1 MARYTKNTATGTVG
15 TSPVVTALEANGDRV
30 RLWIYADSGNSG
42 KVYVRWD
49 GVDPTSTA
57 YHIELT
63 AGSGLLLDAAVSAQ
77 ESWVV
82 QQLPAVLVERVS
94 TARE

>member
-30 RLWIYADSGNSG
+30 RLWLYADSGNSG
-42 KVYVRWD
+42 KVYARWD
-49 GVDPTSTA
+49 GVDPTSTE

-63 AGSGLLLDAAVSAQ
+63 AGSGLLLDAAVPAGSVKVLGSASGQ
-77 ESWVV
+77 RYS
-82 QQLPAVLVERVS
+82 VEE
-94 TARE
+94 A

>member
-49 GVDPTSTA
+49 GVDPTSTE

-63 AGSGLLLDAAVSAQ
+63 AGSGILLDAAVPAGSVKVLGSAASQ
-77 ESWVV
+77 RFS
-82 QQLPAVLVERVS
+82 VEE
-94 TARE
+94 A

>member
-15 TSPVVTALEANGDRV
+15 TSPVVTALAANGDRV

-42 KVYVRWD
+42 SVYVRWD

-57 YHIELT
+57 YHIQLT
-63 AGSGLLLDAAVSAQ
+63 AGSGILLDAAVPAGAVKVLGSAASQ
-77 ESWVV
+77 RYS
-82 QQLPAVLVERVS
+82 VEE
-94 TARE
+94 A

>member
-15 TSPVVTALEANGDRV
+15 TSPVVTALAANGDRV

-57 YHIELT
+57 YHIQLT
-63 AGSGLLLDAAVSAQ
+63 AGSGILLDAAVPAGAVKVLGSAASQ
-77 ESWVV
+77 RYS
-82 QQLPAVLVERVS
+82 VEE
-94 TARE
+94 A

>member
-15 TSPVVTALEANGDRV
+15 TSPVVTALAANGDRV

-42 KVYVRWD
+42 SVYVRWD
-49 GVDPTSTA
+49 GVDPTTSA

-63 AGSGLLLDAAVSAQ
+63 AGSGILLDAAVPAGAVKVLGSAVSQ
-77 ESWVV
+77 RYS
-82 QQLPAVLVERVS
+82 VEE
-94 TARE
+94 T

>member
-15 TSPVVTALEANGDRV
+15 TSPVVTALAANGDRV
-30 RLWIYADSGNSG
+30 RLWIYADSQNSG

-63 AGSGLLLDAAVSAQ
+63 AGSGLLLDAAVPAGAVKVLGSAASQ
-77 ESWVV
+77 RYS
-82 QQLPAVLVERVS
+82 VEE
-94 TARE
+94 A

>member
-15 TSPVVTALEANGDRV
+15 TSPVVTALAANGDRV
-30 RLWIYADSGNSG
+30 RLWIYADSGTSG

-57 YHIELT
+57 YHAELT
-63 AGSGLLLDAAVSAQ
+63 AGSGILLDAAVPAGAVKVLGSAASQ
-77 ESWVV
+77 RYS
-82 QQLPAVLVERVS
+82 VEE
-94 TARE
+94 A

>member
-57 YHIELT
+57 YHSKLT
-63 AGSGLLLDAAVSAQ
+63 AGSGLLLDAAVPAGAVKVLGSASGQ
-77 ESWVV
+77 RYS
-82 QQLPAVLVERVS
+82 VEE
-94 TARE
+94 A

>member
-1 MARYTKNTATGTVG
+1 MARYTKNTSTGTVG
-15 TSPVVTALEANGDRV
+15 TSPVVTALDANGDRV

-57 YHIELT
+57 YHSELT
-63 AGSGLLLDAAVSAQ
+63 AGSGILLDAAVPAGAVKVLGSASGQ
-77 ESWVV
+77 RYS
-82 QQLPAVLVERVS
+82 VEE
-94 TARE
+94 A

>member
-42 KVYVRWD
+42 SVYVRWD

-57 YHIELT
+57 YHIQLT
-63 AGSGLLLDAAVSAQ
+63 AGSGILLDAAVPAGAVKVLGSAASQ
-77 ESWVV
+77 RYS
-82 QQLPAVLVERVS
+82 VEE
-94 TARE
+94 A

>member
-15 TSPVVTALEANGDRV
+15 TSPVVTALAANGDRV
-30 RLWIYADSGNSG
+30 RLWVYADSTNSG

-63 AGSGLLLDAAVSAQ
+63 AGSGLLLDAAVPAGAVKVLGSASGQ
-77 ESWVV
+77 RYS
-82 QQLPAVLVERVS
+82 VEE
-94 TARE
+94 A